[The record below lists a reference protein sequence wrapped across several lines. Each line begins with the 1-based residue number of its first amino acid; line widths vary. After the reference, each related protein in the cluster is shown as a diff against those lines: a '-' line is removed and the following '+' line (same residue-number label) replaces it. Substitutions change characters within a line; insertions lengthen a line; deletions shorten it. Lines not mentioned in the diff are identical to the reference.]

1 MADNETL
8 QSLEH
13 ELLVL
18 LRRIRRLVVERART
32 VHPDLSPVGYS
43 MLLALQDTG
52 PQRASDLVGLFAI
65 DKGAVSRQVGALLDL
80 GLIERSPDPQDRR
93 AAILALTDEGSRRI
107 AAVAAE
113 RLREIGERLAEW
125 EPGELE
131 TLVSLMSRYNAA
143 LE

>member
-1 MADNETL
+1 MADNQTL

-18 LRRIRRLVVERART
+18 LRRIRRVVVERARM

-93 AAILALTDEGSRRI
+93 AAILALTDEGARRI
-107 AAVAAE
+107 TEVAAQ
-113 RLREIGERLAEW
+113 RLREIGERLEAW